1 MIYII
6 NINCQFLNY
15 YMAVPVGGCIVHCI
29 CAVEAV
35 LVRNSKTKALK
46 TPKLTGRLRL
56 PRATHGPLL
65 TGPRNAQTVEMYHDI
80 RKQGQRPDT
89 VSDLLELWHVACR
102 VLQHS
107 DEHSDAED
115 RRSTKLQVDLSL
127 SICISEC
134 AIEAYKSRMR

>member
-1 MIYII
+1 MIYI
-6 NINCQFLNY
+6 INCQFLNY

-65 TGPRNAQTVEMYHDI
+65 TGHVMLRQLKCIMTSESKANCPTQFQT
-80 RKQGQRPDT
+80 
-89 VSDLLELWHVACR
+89 C
-102 VLQHS
+102 
-107 DEHSDAED
+107 
-115 RRSTKLQVDLSL
+115 
-127 SICISEC
+127 
-134 AIEAYKSRMR
+134 